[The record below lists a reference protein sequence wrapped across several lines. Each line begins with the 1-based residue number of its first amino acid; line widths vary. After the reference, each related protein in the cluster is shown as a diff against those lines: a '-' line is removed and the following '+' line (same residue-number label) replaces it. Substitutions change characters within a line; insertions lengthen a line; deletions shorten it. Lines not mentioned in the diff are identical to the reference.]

1 MSTIDGNSFRG
12 RPTGGETTSPTKTG
26 AGDVPATAKVEATV
40 VVAEEQAVRAALKQ
54 AEDLFEHAGKALPGL
69 LDHQGGHVGGGAVAA
84 VRATIE
90 KARSAVQS
98 YFANRTNRKTAAI
111 GVARTSVG
119 MGRWVG
125 FTLLRGTPL
134 LGNVLNAVAAVLD
147 LAHAAVRTAAALTRE
162 SDIPRR
168 DLVADWARVCTDVAG
183 IFFPVVGMAG
193 GAAHGAYSLASAA
206 VAHHDRDQ
214 PPTGGHPAP
223 TVPPGAEGR

>member
-1 MSTIDGNSFRG
+1 MSTIDGNSFRRG
-12 RPTGGETTSPTKTG
+12 ATGGETTSPTTTG
-26 AGDVPATAKVEATV
+26 AGNAIATAKVDATV
-40 VVAEEQAVRAALKQ
+40 VVDEAQAARTALKQ
-54 AEDLFEHAGKALPGL
+54 AEDLFEAGRASPGL
-69 LDHQGGHVGGGAVAA
+69 LDHVGAGAVAT
-84 VRATIE
+84 VRATIA

-134 LGNVLNAVAAVLD
+134 LGNVLNALAAVLD
-147 LAHAAVRTAAALTRE
+147 LAHAAVRTTAALTRE

-206 VAHHDRDQ
+206 VAHRDREQ
-214 PPTGGHPAP
+214 PPEGGPPAP
-223 TVPPGAEGR
+223 AGREGQ